1 MQQRGRERAGDS
13 CHVVAV
19 HGATESRVVQWF
31 AAPFVNPVYSRRPV
45 AGDNAGQRVAP
56 VVQRVAPVVQ
66 RVASVAREWTPVVR
80 EWTPV
85 VREWTPVARE
95 WTPVAREWTPV
106 AREWTP
112 VAREWTPVAREWTPR
127 GQRVADSALMGICSL
142 VSMSRSCWAGRPSV
156 VRRSEEHT

>member
-56 VVQRVAPVVQ
+56 VVQRVA
-66 RVASVAREWTPVVR
+66 SVAR

-95 WTPVAREWTPV
+95 WTPVAREWTPA

-112 VAREWTPVAREWTPR
+112 AAREWTPAGREWTPR